1 MSGVSA
7 RGWGELRPS
16 LDPTYI
22 SGNGWGERGSAPPWG
37 REGASPSPISPTR
50 ERRPPSSLLPSW
62 GSGGLQ
68 LDIPAEIPLS
78 LGTGRVSKDA
88 CGGDS
93 SRYYNEAAGKC
104 CYRCP
109 DRRSLKELCPEGP
122 DDCRKQCDPDYY
134 LDRNGRCTACVSCSG
149 DDLVEKKPCS
159 WNSTRVCECRT
170 GMFCGTSVI
179 NSCARC
185 LPHSVCPTGMV
196 VKFQGEYPH
205 CPGPRSV
212 PTLPPPP
219 DVPTTLHLPPP
230 PSCWTDHIS
239 YHDDAR
245 DANGGPCCPFPAPRA
260 QRRGTLSVSR
270 LPQGPPPTAAP
281 AHRTAGPLPDS
292 PCPIRKIASPISR
305 FLPSSTIPQA
315 KPTLTSPAS
324 SDART
329 TLLGGG
335 TPLAPEDAS
344 KITAHSSSSVGKLSP
359 DPGLT
364 LQQLCP
370 QGSADCRK
378 QCDPDYYLDRDGRC
392 TACVSCSGDHLVEK
406 TPCMWNSSRVC
417 ECRPGMFCATS
428 ATNSCARCV
437 TRPICPPGMVTK
449 LQGKHPTPSLI
460 SLADSL
466 TGKEHGGDVTHVRG
480 RASISTSTPISFSST
495 GKPTLVSGPR
505 LTAMMQSSGAT
516 SARAGESAG
525 RLCVPGPVLFWVI
538 LTLVVVVSFGS
549 FLLCHRRGCRKWMG
563 QKLHLCYPVQTF
575 QPKLEPMDSRP
586 GRNPTLI
593 RSVSVAEPGS
603 EEQGL
608 MSPPAVETCPNLES
622 LQLLEASPASSPS
635 TPMDLPEPRGTT
647 EHTNNRIENIYIM
660 KADTVIVGTVKAK
673 VPEGQGPV
681 GPAGPEF
688 EEDLE
693 VDRAPHYP
701 EQETEP
707 LTGSCGDVMFSVEEE
722 GKEDPLP
729 TTASGK

>member
-1 MSGVSA
+1 AWPDSKWRPGLLGPEGQEGGWVSGT
-7 RGWGELRPS
+7 L
-16 LDPTYI
+16 L
-22 SGNGWGERGSAPPWG
+22 
-37 REGASPSPISPTR
+37 ASPVCFT
-50 ERRPPSSLLPSW
+50 
-62 GSGGLQ
+62 LQ
-68 LDIPAEIPLS
+68 
-78 LGTGRVSKDA
+78 GRVSKDA

-104 CYRCP
+104 CFRCP
-109 DRRSLKELCPEGP
+109 ERRSLKELCPEGP
-122 DDCRKQCDPDYY
+122 NDCRKQCDPDYY

-196 VKFQGEYPH
+196 VKFQGTAQRNTVCE
-205 CPGPRSV
+205 
-212 PTLPPPP
+212 
-219 DVPTTLHLPPP
+219 P
-230 PSCWTDHIS
+230 PS
-239 YHDDAR
+239 
-245 DANGGPCCPFPAPRA
+245 P
-260 QRRGTLSVSR
+260 GTTPNCGAS
-270 LPQGPPPTAAP
+270 PQDCKAP
-281 AHRTAGPLPDS
+281 A
-292 PCPIRKIASPISR
+292 RKIASPISR

-344 KITAHSSSSVGKLSP
+344 KITAHSSSSVGKLNP

-364 LQQLCP
+364 LPQLCP
-370 QGSADCRK
+370 QGSTDCRK

-449 LQGKHPTPSLI
+449 LQGTAERDTTYEPPPPGTHSNCSTNAEDSGVPASPTPSLI

-466 TGKEHGGDVTHVRG
+466 TGK
-480 RASISTSTPISFSST
+480 
-495 GKPTLVSGPR
+495 PTLT
-505 LTAMMQSSGAT
+505 LGAT

-525 RLCVPGPVLFWVI
+525 RLCVPGPVLFWVT

-575 QPKLEPMDSRP
+575 QPKLEP
-586 GRNPTLI
+586 LI
-593 RSVSVAEPGS
+593 RRVSVAEPGS

-707 LTGSCGDVMFSVEEE
+707 LAGSCGGVMFS
-722 GKEDPLP
+722 
-729 TTASGK
+729 

>member
-1 MSGVSA
+1 AWPDSKWRPGLLGPEGQDGGWVSGT
-7 RGWGELRPS
+7 L
-16 LDPTYI
+16 LD
-22 SGNGWGERGSAPPWG
+22 
-37 REGASPSPISPTR
+37 SPVCFT
-50 ERRPPSSLLPSW
+50 
-62 GSGGLQ
+62 LQ
-68 LDIPAEIPLS
+68 
-78 LGTGRVSKDA
+78 GRVSKDA

-109 DRRSLKELCPEGP
+109 EWRSLKELCPEGP
-122 DDCRKQCDPDYY
+122 NDCRKQCDPDYY

-196 VKFQGEYPH
+196 VKFQGVF
-205 CPGPRSV
+205 RSLWLCN
-212 PTLPPPP
+212 TKSEGITILPAG
-219 DVPTTLHLPPP
+219 T
-230 PSCWTDHIS
+230 
-239 YHDDAR
+239 
-245 DANGGPCCPFPAPRA
+245 A
-260 QRRGTLSVSR
+260 QRNTVCE
-270 LPQGPPPTAAP
+270 LPSPGASPNCSASPQDCKAP
-281 AHRTAGPLPDS
+281 A
-292 PCPIRKIASPISR
+292 
-305 FLPSSTIPQA
+305 SSTVPHA

-344 KITAHSSSSVGKLSP
+344 KITAHSSSSMGRLSP

-364 LQQLCP
+364 LQQPCP

-428 ATNSCARCV
+428 ASNSCARCV
-437 TRPICPPGMVTK
+437 IRPICPPGMVTK
-449 LQGKHPTPSLI
+449 LQGTAERDTTYEPPPPGTHSNCSTNAEDSGVPASPTPSLI
-460 SLADSL
+460 SLANSL
-466 TGKEHGGDVTHVRG
+466 TGKERGGDVTHVRG
-480 RASISTSTPISFSST
+480 RASISTSTPISSST
-495 GKPTLVSGPR
+495 GKPTL
-505 LTAMMQSSGAT
+505 TSGAT

-563 QKLHLCYPVQTF
+563 QKLHLCYPVQNF
-575 QPKLEPMDSRP
+575 QPKLEPVGECPEVQRGYVRLHSSSGP
-586 GRNPTLI
+586 WVWISLGVPSLI
-593 RSVSVAEPGS
+593 RRASVAEPGL

-608 MSPPAVETCPNLES
+608 TSPPAVETCPNLES
-622 LQLLEASPASSPS
+622 LQLLEANPASSPS
-635 TPMDLPEPRGTT
+635 TSMDLPEPRGTT

-681 GPAGPEF
+681 GLAGPEF

-693 VDRAPHYP
+693 VDHAPHYP

-707 LTGSCGDVMFSVEEE
+707 LAGSCGDVMFSVEEE

>member
-1 MSGVSA
+1 MRALRAVLGLLLLGV
-7 RGWGELRPS
+7 LR
-16 LDPTYI
+16 
-22 SGNGWGERGSAPPWG
+22 A
-37 REGASPSPISPTR
+37 
-50 ERRPPSSLLPSW
+50 LP
-62 GSGGLQ
+62 Q
-68 LDIPAEIPLS
+68 
-78 LGTGRVSKDA
+78 GRVSKDA
-88 CGGDS
+88 CAGDS

-109 DRRSLKELCPEGP
+109 EWRSLKARCPAGP
-122 DDCRKQCDPDYY
+122 DDCRKLCDPDYY

-170 GMFCGTSVI
+170 GMFCDTSAI

-196 VKFQGEYPH
+196 VKFQG
-205 CPGPRSV
+205 
-212 PTLPPPP
+212 T
-219 DVPTTLHLPPP
+219 
-230 PSCWTDHIS
+230 
-239 YHDDAR
+239 
-245 DANGGPCCPFPAPRA
+245 A
-260 QRRGTLSVSR
+260 QRNTVCE
-270 LPQGPPPTAAP
+270 LPSPGATPNCSASPQDCKAP
-281 AHRTAGPLPDS
+281 A
-292 PCPIRKIASPISR
+292 
-305 FLPSSTIPQA
+305 STIPPA
-315 KPTLTSPAS
+315 KPTRTSPAS
-324 SDART
+324 SEART

-335 TPLAPEDAS
+335 TPLAPEDAP
-344 KITAHSSSSVGKLSP
+344 KITAHSSSSTGKLNP

-364 LQQLCP
+364 LQQPCP

-378 QCDPDYYLDRDGRC
+378 QCDPDYYLGRDGRC

-428 ATNSCARCV
+428 ASNSCARCV

-449 LQGKHPTPSLI
+449 LQGVAERDTTHAPPPPGTHSNCSANAEDSRVLASPTPSPI

-495 GKPTLVSGPR
+495 GKPTLVSGP
-505 LTAMMQSSGAT
+505 
-516 SARAGESAG
+516 
-525 RLCVPGPVLFWVI
+525 VLFWVI

-549 FLLCHRRGCRKWMG
+549 LLLCHRRGCRKWTA

-575 QPKLEPMDSRP
+575 QPKLEPVDSRP
-586 GRNPTLI
+586 GRNLTLI
-593 RSVSVAEPGS
+593 RRVSVAEPGS

-622 LQLLEASPASSPS
+622 LQLLEANPASSPS
-635 TPMDLPEPRGTT
+635 TSMDLPEPRGTT

-660 KADTVIVGTVKAK
+660 KAETVIVGTVEAK

-693 VDRAPHYP
+693 VDHAPHYP

-707 LTGSCGDVMFSVEEE
+707 LVGSCGDVMFSVEEE

-729 TTASGK
+729 TAASGK

>member
-1 MSGVSA
+1 MRALRAVLGLLLLGV
-7 RGWGELRPS
+7 LR
-16 LDPTYI
+16 
-22 SGNGWGERGSAPPWG
+22 A
-37 REGASPSPISPTR
+37 
-50 ERRPPSSLLPSW
+50 LP
-62 GSGGLQ
+62 Q
-68 LDIPAEIPLS
+68 
-78 LGTGRVSKDA
+78 GRVSKDA

-93 SRYYNEAAGKC
+93 GRYYNEAAGKC
-104 CYRCP
+104 CFRCP
-109 DRRSLKELCPEGP
+109 ERRSLKELCPEGP

-185 LPHSVCPTGMV
+185 LPHSVCPTGLV
-196 VKFQGEYPH
+196 VKFQGTAQRNTVCE
-205 CPGPRSV
+205 
-212 PTLPPPP
+212 
-219 DVPTTLHLPPP
+219 P
-230 PSCWTDHIS
+230 PS
-239 YHDDAR
+239 
-245 DANGGPCCPFPAPRA
+245 P
-260 QRRGTLSVSR
+260 GTT
-270 LPQGPPPTAAP
+270 PNCG
-281 AHRTAGPLPDS
+281 
-292 PCPIRKIASPISR
+292 ASPQDCKT
-305 FLPSSTIPQA
+305 PASSTIPQA

-344 KITAHSSSSVGKLSP
+344 KITAHSSSSVGKLNP

-364 LQQLCP
+364 LPQLCP

-449 LQGKHPTPSLI
+449 LQGTAERDTTYEPPPPGTHSNCSTNAEDSGVPASPTPSLI

-466 TGKEHGGDVTHVRG
+466 TGKT
-480 RASISTSTPISFSST
+480 SPISTSTPISFSST
-495 GKPTLVSGPR
+495 GKPTLVS
-505 LTAMMQSSGAT
+505 
-516 SARAGESAG
+516 
-525 RLCVPGPVLFWVI
+525 GPVLFWVI

-575 QPKLEPMDSRP
+575 QPKLEPVDSRP
-586 GRNPTLI
+586 GRNPTQLI
-593 RSVSVAEPGS
+593 RRVSVAEPGT

-693 VDRAPHYP
+693 VDHAPHYP

-707 LTGSCGDVMFSVEEE
+707 LTGSCGGVMFSVEEE

>member
-1 MSGVSA
+1 MRALRAVSGLLLLGV
-7 RGWGELRPS
+7 LR
-16 LDPTYI
+16 
-22 SGNGWGERGSAPPWG
+22 A
-37 REGASPSPISPTR
+37 
-50 ERRPPSSLLPSW
+50 LP
-62 GSGGLQ
+62 Q
-68 LDIPAEIPLS
+68 
-78 LGTGRVSKDA
+78 GRVSKDA

-109 DRRSLKELCPEGP
+109 EWRSLKELCPEGP
-122 DDCRKQCDPDYY
+122 NDCRKQCDPDYY
-134 LDRNGRCTACVSCSG
+134 LDRNGRCTACVSCFG

-196 VKFQGEYPH
+196 VKFQG
-205 CPGPRSV
+205 
-212 PTLPPPP
+212 T
-219 DVPTTLHLPPP
+219 
-230 PSCWTDHIS
+230 
-239 YHDDAR
+239 
-245 DANGGPCCPFPAPRA
+245 A
-260 QRRGTLSVSR
+260 QRNTVCE
-270 LPQGPPPTAAP
+270 LPSPGASPNCSASPQDCKAP
-281 AHRTAGPLPDS
+281 A
-292 PCPIRKIASPISR
+292 
-305 FLPSSTIPQA
+305 SSTVPQA

-329 TLLGGG
+329 TVLGEG

-344 KITAHSSSSVGKLSP
+344 KITARSSSSVGRLSP

-364 LQQLCP
+364 LQQPCP
-370 QGSADCRK
+370 QGSVDCRK

-428 ATNSCARCV
+428 ASNSCARCV
-437 TRPICPPGMVTK
+437 IRPICPPGMVTK
-449 LQGKHPTPSLI
+449 VQGTAERDTTYEPPPPGTHSNCSTNAEDSGVPASPTPSLI

-466 TGKEHGGDVTHVRG
+466 TGKT
-480 RASISTSTPISFSST
+480 SPISTSTPISFSST
-495 GKPTLVSGPR
+495 GKPTLVS
-505 LTAMMQSSGAT
+505 
-516 SARAGESAG
+516 
-525 RLCVPGPVLFWVI
+525 GPVLFWVI

-563 QKLHLCYPVQTF
+563 QKLHLCYPVQNF
-575 QPKLEPMDSRP
+575 QPKLEPVDSRP
-586 GRNPTLI
+586 GRNPTQLI
-593 RSVSVAEPGS
+593 RRVSVAEPGL

-608 MSPPAVETCPNLES
+608 MSSPAVETCPNLES
-622 LQLLEASPASSPS
+622 LQLLEANPASSPS
-635 TPMDLPEPRGTT
+635 TSMDLPEPRGTA

-693 VDRAPHYP
+693 VDHAPHYP

-707 LTGSCGDVMFSVEEE
+707 LAGSCGDVMFSVEEE